1 MHISLLVFVSTTT
14 QIFLGRP
21 SPELTL
27 KMLREGGG
35 SSLTAGIG
43 NGVPTMEADVKEQA
57 ESNIQSLRE
66 AIQKD
71 EIEEINKAHDELKT
85 IQAKLSEQAYREQM
99 NKSSGNQEKSEN
111 NDNDNSSDADF
122 KEK

>member
-1 MHISLLVFVSTTT
+1 MHISHLVFVSTTT
-14 QIFLGRP
+14 QIFFGRP

-57 ESNIQSLRE
+57 EYVSRCLEVTTDNMF
-66 AIQKD
+66 D
-71 EIEEINKAHDELKT
+71 ER
-85 IQAKLSEQAYREQM
+85 SEG
-99 NKSSGNQEKSEN
+99 KVDCFCGIWHGNDDDHCYFE
-111 NDNDNSSDADF
+111 
-122 KEK
+122 

>member
-1 MHISLLVFVSTTT
+1 MHISYLVFVSTTT
-14 QIFLGRP
+14 QIFFGRP

-57 ESNIQSLRE
+57 EYVSRCLEVTTDNMF
-66 AIQKD
+66 D
-71 EIEEINKAHDELKT
+71 ER
-85 IQAKLSEQAYREQM
+85 SEG
-99 NKSSGNQEKSEN
+99 KVDCFSGIWHG
-111 NDNDNSSDADF
+111 NDDDHCYF
-122 KEK
+122 E